1 MMLRMDVLPLPDLPI
16 SSTYKAGTNGGR
28 TNRWVP
34 SGAAEQSR
42 SERFA
47 RQRRTAAAFALH
59 FARTLLL
66 DCDRVQPS
74 ELGIAVR
81 ERAAIGL
88 VVHLTFFFIPR
99 CCVDMAAAP
108 EEGAKGRSEG
118 AFAATSPID
127 RRV

>member
-1 MMLRMDVLPLPDLPI
+1 MGAER
-16 SSTYKAGTNGGR
+16 SSR
-28 TNRWVP
+28 
-34 SGAAEQSR
+34 ER

-47 RQRRTAAAFALH
+47 GQRHTHRLRTEFRSLFCSSTA
-59 FARTLLL
+59 
-66 DCDRVQPS
+66 RVQPS